1 MQAKILNLE
10 KKMEKLQEKL
20 KKIGP
25 VMRGSIVELKMTYAN
40 KSCKCHMDKKY
51 KHPALYFSVNI
62 NKKTKLI
69 YLGKKKVNLAKKLN
83 NNYNKMWAII
93 DEMTNTNL
101 EILRFS

>member
-1 MQAKILNLE
+1 MQAKISTLE
-10 KKMEKLQEKL
+10 KKLENLQEKL

-25 VMRGSIVELKMTYAN
+25 VMRGSIVELKMTCAN
-40 KSCKCHMDKKY
+40 KNCKCRTDKKH

-69 YLGKKKVNLAKKLN
+69 YLGKKKVILAKKLN
-83 NNYNKMWAII
+83 NNYNKLWSII
-93 DEMTNTNL
+93 NEMTITNL